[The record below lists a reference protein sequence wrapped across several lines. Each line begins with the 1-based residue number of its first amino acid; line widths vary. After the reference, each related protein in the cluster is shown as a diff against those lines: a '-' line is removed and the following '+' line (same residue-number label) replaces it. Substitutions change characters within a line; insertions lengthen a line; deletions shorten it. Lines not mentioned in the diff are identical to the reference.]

1 MEDGAKHM
9 QHLGL
14 WWQQLSSGLELGLWH
29 QLAVPWDQS
38 VIWLSGLGEV
48 WTKLGSS
55 CSFFL
60 QRTTTLDHAVFD
72 LGVEQKKGWQWDD
85 GFQRMVSEIKEF
97 MAEITLDCVAT
108 VSMKSDSRGSFFRS
122 SPESCQ
128 ISSSR
133 LRMPFIV
140 SGSQGRA
147 WSN

>member
-1 MEDGAKHM
+1 
-9 QHLGL
+9 
-14 WWQQLSSGLELGLWH
+14 
-29 QLAVPWDQS
+29 
-38 VIWLSGLGEV
+38 
-48 WTKLGSS
+48 
-55 CSFFL
+55 
-60 QRTTTLDHAVFD
+60 
-72 LGVEQKKGWQWDD
+72 
-85 GFQRMVSEIKEF
+85 MVSEIKEF

-128 ISSSR
+128 ISSSS